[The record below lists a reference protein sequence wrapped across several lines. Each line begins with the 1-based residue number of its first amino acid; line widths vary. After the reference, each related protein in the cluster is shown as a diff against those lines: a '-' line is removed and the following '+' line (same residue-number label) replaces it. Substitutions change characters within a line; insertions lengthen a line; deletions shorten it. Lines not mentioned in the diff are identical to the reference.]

1 MPKSRAR
8 KKAVYTPPQRS
19 KAKEPSPAWLVP
31 SMLALWFIGVA
42 WIVVYYVAGDRVPGM
57 EDLGRLN
64 LLVGFGLVV
73 VGFIMSTRWR

>member
-31 SMLALWFIGVA
+31 TMLALWFIGVA
-42 WIVVYYVAGDRVPGM
+42 WIVVYYVAGDDVPGM
-57 EDLGRLN
+57 KELDRLN
-64 LLVGFGLVV
+64 LAVGFGLVV
-73 VGFIMSTRWR
+73 IGFIMSTRWR